1 VRLDRP
7 NVQAAAPAVL
17 LVGVIDTCR
26 AGAPAVHR
34 NIITHPKG
42 SEMNQDLR
50 QKGQKLRREVLGDA
64 YVDAAE
70 KKTTDFNRPFQE
82 LIAEY
87 VWGTLWSRKGLD
99 RRTRALINIAM
110 LTAMGRVEE
119 VKLYLKAAPNVG
131 VTQDDV
137 REVLLQTAIYC
148 GIPAALDSFRIA
160 QEIYAEA
167 PGQAPK
173 AKGKGKKDK
182 SKAKRKGSGKRKK

>member
-1 VRLDRP
+1 
-7 NVQAAAPAVL
+7 
-17 LVGVIDTCR
+17 
-26 AGAPAVHR
+26 
-34 NIITHPKG
+34 
-42 SEMNQDLR
+42 MNKDLYE
-50 QKGQKLRREVLGDA
+50 KGQKLRREVLGDA
-64 YVDAAE
+64 YVDAAA

-82 LIAEY
+82 LIAQY
-87 VWGTLWSRKGLD
+87 VWGTLWSREGLD

-137 REVLLQTAIYC
+137 REVLMQTAIYC

-167 PGQAPK
+167 PAEAPK
-173 AKGKGKKDK
+173 VKGKGKKDK
-182 SKAKRKGSGKRKK
+182 AKKGRKEKGEGGGKGRGK